1 MATGTKSKT
10 SKVVP
15 LTCHGH
21 SRPITHISFS
31 SLSPA
36 SVSSSQPQYYLI
48 SACKDNNPMLR
59 DGLTG
64 DWIGTFVGHKGAVW
78 SARVSADGSLAAT
91 GSADFSAKV
100 WDTFTGE
107 QLHTL
112 QHNHIV
118 RAVAFPALQ
127 DRPTSLATGGMEKK
141 LRIWDL
147 TRAGVANGAPAGDE
161 CYEVGAGEHGQTIK
175 SIVWSAA
182 NPNVLTTACDDK
194 TLRWWDLRSR
204 SAIATHEVDGTIGSC
219 ELNSSILDGSA
230 NGTLSVAAGKTVYFF
245 DGARPGALLDS
256 KTLDQEIA
264 SVAVCGSQR
273 RFVTG
278 SARDTFVRVWDL
290 DSGAEIETRK
300 GHHGPVWTSAFSP
313 DGKLY
318 ATGSEDGTIKL
329 WKATSE
335 SYGLWK

>member
-1 MATGTKSKT
+1 
-10 SKVVP
+10 
-15 LTCHGH
+15 
-21 SRPITHISFS
+21 
-31 SLSPA
+31 
-36 SVSSSQPQYYLI
+36 
-48 SACKDNNPMLR
+48 MLR

-127 DRPTSLATGGMEKK
+127 DRPISLATGGMEKK

-147 TRAGVANGAPAGDE
+147 TRAGSADE

-194 TLRWWDLRSR
+194 KLRWWDLRSR
-204 SAIATHEVDGTIGSC
+204 SAIATHEVEGTIGSC

-230 NGTLSVAAGKTVYFF
+230 NGTLSVAAGNTVYFF
-245 DGARPGALLDS
+245 DGVRPGALLDS

-264 SVAVCGSQR
+264 SVSVCGSQR

-290 DSGAEIETRK
+290 DSGAEI
-300 GHHGPVWTSAFSP
+300 
-313 DGKLY
+313 GKLIRWINRRIRR
-318 ATGSEDGTIKL
+318 TC
-329 WKATSE
+329 
-335 SYGLWK
+335 